1 MYFPQLGYTGTKV
14 MKLHRLREAK
24 DDNNGFK
31 INIFKVIAVQRN
43 GTIQV
48 FEPQD
53 INLQTNWIRN
63 EITNTPM
70 AQQQMNNQFVQK
82 SFQNQSAINYLYI
95 VTVNNQAGTKK
106 VFQMMFNGQFIELSN
121 LKLAKTDMVFS
132 VNYTTRSIE
141 MIGVIDAKYLL
152 IYFLEKGNLKEHLK
166 INQTSFELRDKLP
179 ADPLCFYNKESV
191 TFIGR

>member
-31 INIFKVIAVQRN
+31 VNIFKVIAVQRN

-53 INLQTNWIRN
+53 TNLQTNWVRN

-106 VFQMMFNGQFIELSN
+106 VF
-121 LKLAKTDMVFS
+121 
-132 VNYTTRSIE
+132 
-141 MIGVIDAKYLL
+141 
-152 IYFLEKGNLKEHLK
+152 
-166 INQTSFELRDKLP
+166 
-179 ADPLCFYNKESV
+179 
-191 TFIGR
+191 